1 VYGNY
6 LREQHEMN
14 DLKTPKT
21 LKEDIVSEL
30 VEEEKSIS
38 GLQKSLETRGINT
51 HRLVLTGYLRAMVDV
66 GILREKEIKPS
77 RIYSIQSIPGKDIYE
92 LVGLAARK
100 MTDESTGDYAL
111 ELLHYIFNRPIFV
124 REIERCNVDLPR
136 QYKSVVPQR
145 RLEYIAKLN
154 EQGIKIPQNNIMM
167 EPQSRDAQKLLM
179 MLKDLVSIIL
189 DVKRYIMPDQEGT
202 QTTLD

>member
-1 VYGNY
+1 MDN
-6 LREQHEMN
+6 
-14 DLKTPKT
+14 LKTQKT

-38 GLQKSLETRGINT
+38 GLQKSLEGKGVNT
-51 HRLVLTGYLRAMVDV
+51 HRLVLTGYLKAMVDM
-66 GILREKEIKPS
+66 GILKEKEIKPS
-77 RIYSIQSIPGKDIYE
+77 RIYSIQSIPGRDIYE

-100 MTDESTGDYAL
+100 LSDESTGDHAL
-111 ELLHYIFNRPIFV
+111 ELLYYIFNRPLFV

-136 QYKSVVPQR
+136 NYKTVVPQR
-145 RLEYIAKLN
+145 RLDYIAKLN

-167 EPQSRDAQKLLM
+167 EPQARDSQRLLI

>member
-1 VYGNY
+1 
-6 LREQHEMN
+6 MN

-21 LKEDIVSEL
+21 LKEDIISEL

-51 HRLVLTGYLRAMVDV
+51 HRLVLTGYLKAMVDV

-77 RIYSIQSIPGKDIYE
+77 RIYSIQSIPGRDIYE
-92 LVGLAARK
+92 LVGIAARK

-111 ELLHYIFNRPIFV
+111 ELLYYIFNRPIFV

-136 QYKSVVPQR
+136 QYKTVVPQR

-154 EQGIKIPQNNIMM
+154 ELGIKIPQNNIMM
-167 EPQSRDAQKLLM
+167 EPQSRDSQKLIM
-179 MLKDLVSIIL
+179 MLKDLVSITL

>member
-1 VYGNY
+1 
-6 LREQHEMN
+6 MN

>member
-1 VYGNY
+1 
-6 LREQHEMN
+6 MN
-14 DLKTPKT
+14 NLKTPKT

-30 VEEEKSIS
+30 VDEEKSIS
-38 GLQKSLETRGINT
+38 GLQKSLESRGINT
-51 HRLVLTGYLRAMVDV
+51 HRLVLTGYLKAMVDL
-66 GILREKEIKPS
+66 GILKEKEIKPS
-77 RIYSIQSIPGKDIYE
+77 RIYSIQSIPGRDIYE
-92 LVGLAARK
+92 LAGLAARK
-100 MTDESTGDYAL
+100 LSNESTGDHAL
-111 ELLHYIFNRPIFV
+111 ELLYYIFNRPIFV

-136 QYKSVVPQR
+136 QYKTVVPQR

-167 EPQSRDAQKLLM
+167 EPQGRDSQKLIM
-179 MLKDLVSIIL
+179 MLKDLVSLSL

>member
-1 VYGNY
+1 MDN
-6 LREQHEMN
+6 
-14 DLKTPKT
+14 LKTPKT

-51 HRLVLTGYLRAMVDV
+51 HRLVLTGYLRAMVDMGV
-66 GILREKEIKPS
+66 LKEKEIKPS
-77 RIYSIQSIPGKDIYE
+77 RIYSIQSVTGRDIYD
-92 LVGLAARK
+92 LVGLSARK
-100 MTDESTGDYAL
+100 LSNESTGDHAL
-111 ELLHYIFNRPIFV
+111 ELLYYIFNRPIFV

-136 QYKSVVPQR
+136 QYKTVVPQR

-154 EQGIKIPQNNIMM
+154 EQGIKIPLNNIMM
-167 EPQSRDAQKLLM
+167 EPQSRDLQKLLM
-179 MLKDLVSIIL
+179 MLKDLVSITL

>member
-1 VYGNY
+1 
-6 LREQHEMN
+6 MN
-14 DLKTPKT
+14 NLNTQKT

-38 GLQKSLETRGINT
+38 GLQKSLESRGINT
-51 HRLVLTGYLRAMVDV
+51 HRLVLTGYLRAMVDMGV
-66 GILREKEIKPS
+66 LKEKEIKPS
-77 RIYSIQSIPGKDIYE
+77 RIYSIQSIPGKDVYE
-92 LVGLAARK
+92 LTGMAARK
-100 MTDESTGDYAL
+100 LSPDSSGDHAL
-111 ELLHYIFNRPIFV
+111 ELLYFIFNRPVFV

-136 QYKSVVPQR
+136 QYKTVVPQR

-167 EPQSRDAQKLLM
+167 EPESRDNQKLLM
-179 MLKDLVSIIL
+179 MLRDLVSISL

>member
-1 VYGNY
+1 
-6 LREQHEMN
+6 MN

-30 VEEEKSIS
+30 VEDEKSIS

-51 HRLVLTGYLRAMVDV
+51 HRLVLTGYLRAMVDM
-66 GILREKEIKPS
+66 GILKEKEIKPS
-77 RIYSIQSIPGKDIYE
+77 RIYSIQSIPVRDIYD

-100 MTDESTGDYAL
+100 MSVESTGDHAL
-111 ELLHYIFNRPIFV
+111 ELLYYIFNRPIFV

-136 QYKSVVPQR
+136 NYKTVVPQR

-167 EPQSRDAQKLLM
+167 EPQGRDLQKLLM
-179 MLKDLVSIIL
+179 MLKDLVSITL

>member
-1 VYGNY
+1 
-6 LREQHEMN
+6 MN
-14 DLKTPKT
+14 NLKTPKT

-30 VEEEKSIS
+30 VDEEKSIS
-38 GLQKSLETRGINT
+38 GLQKSLESRGINT
-51 HRLVLTGYLRAMVDV
+51 HRLVLTGYLKAMVDL
-66 GILREKEIKPS
+66 GILKEKEIKPS
-77 RIYSIQSIPGKDIYE
+77 RIYSIQSIPGRDIYE
-92 LVGLAARK
+92 LAGLAARK
-100 MTDESTGDYAL
+100 LSNESTGDHAL
-111 ELLHYIFNRPIFV
+111 ELLYYIFNRPIFV

-136 QYKSVVPQR
+136 QYKTVVPQR

-167 EPQSRDAQKLLM
+167 EPQGRDSQKLLM
-179 MLKDLVSIIL
+179 MLKDLVSLSL

>member
-1 VYGNY
+1 
-6 LREQHEMN
+6 MN

-21 LKEDIVSEL
+21 LKEDIISEL

-51 HRLVLTGYLRAMVDV
+51 HRLVLTGYLKAMVDV

-77 RIYSIQSIPGKDIYE
+77 RIYSIQSIPGRDIYE

-111 ELLHYIFNRPIFV
+111 ELLYYIFNRPIFV

-136 QYKSVVPQR
+136 QYKTVVPQR

-167 EPQSRDAQKLLM
+167 EPQSRDSQKLLM
-179 MLKDLVSIIL
+179 MLKDLVSITL

>member
-1 VYGNY
+1 
-6 LREQHEMN
+6 MN

-21 LKEDIVSEL
+21 LKEDIISEL

-51 HRLVLTGYLRAMVDV
+51 HRLVLTGYLKAMVDV

-77 RIYSIQSIPGKDIYE
+77 RIYSIQSIPGRDIYE
-92 LVGLAARK
+92 LVVLAARK
-100 MTDESTGDYAL
+100 MTDVSTGDYAL
-111 ELLHYIFNRPIFV
+111 ELLYYIFNRPIFV

-136 QYKSVVPQR
+136 QYKTVVPQR

-154 EQGIKIPQNNIMM
+154 EQGIKVPQNNIMM
-167 EPQSRDAQKLLM
+167 EPQSRDSQKLLM
-179 MLKDLVSIIL
+179 MLKDLVSITL

>member
-1 VYGNY
+1 
-6 LREQHEMN
+6 MN

-189 DVKRYIMPDQEGT
+189 DVKRYIMLDQEGT

>member
-1 VYGNY
+1 
-6 LREQHEMN
+6 MN

-21 LKEDIVSEL
+21 LKEDIISEL

-51 HRLVLTGYLRAMVDV
+51 HRLVLTGYLKAMVDV

-77 RIYSIQSIPGKDIYE
+77 RIYSIQSIPGRDIYE

-100 MTDESTGDYAL
+100 MTDVSTGDYAL
-111 ELLHYIFNRPIFV
+111 ELLYYIFNRPIFV

-136 QYKSVVPQR
+136 QYKTVVPQR

-154 EQGIKIPQNNIMM
+154 EQGIKVPQNNIMM
-167 EPQSRDAQKLLM
+167 EPQSRDSQKLLM
-179 MLKDLVSIIL
+179 MLKDLVSITL